1 MHYVFSFQVKDCVK
15 ELGKLLYPLLIH
27 RQSKVFL
34 NFRPNFQISRLSFF
48 HSTNYSTSSRA
59 GRALYWSN
67 YKIINNSNGPSSN
80 PPEMMREGEL
90 PLISISERALATKV
104 RQQLQFLAPIMNQLP
119 FSFVGRRWLER
130 EGRRGVLLKYH
141 NQDRHHEHPH
151 DQRHPRHHHPHDH
164 HQHNQASSRQLFSI
178 SESQLDVCGRPSI
191 IASSRPEVC
200 PSSHY
205 STVQ

>member
-34 NFRPNFQISRLSFF
+34 NFRPNYQISRLSLF

-67 YKIINNSNGPSSN
+67 YKIINNSNGQSSN
-80 PPEMMREGEL
+80 LPEMMREGEL

-104 RQQLQFLAPIMNQLP
+104 RQQLQFSSNYESTPMFLCRTAMA
-119 FSFVGRRWLER
+119 GERREKR
-130 EGRRGVLLKYH
+130 CAAKISQSRSPSRT
-141 NQDRHHEHPH
+141 
-151 DQRHPRHHHPHDH
+151 
-164 HQHNQASSRQLFSI
+164 SSRS
-178 SESQLDVCGRPSI
+178 P
-191 IASSRPEVC
+191 
-200 PSSHY
+200 PSSP
-205 STVQ
+205 SSSS

>member
-27 RQSKVFL
+27 RQSKVSVST
-34 NFRPNFQISRLSFF
+34 QISKYHASLF

-67 YKIINNSNGPSSN
+67 YKIINNSNGQSSN
-80 PPEMMREGEL
+80 LPEMMREGEL

-104 RQQLQFLAPIMNQLP
+104 RQQLQSLAPMMNQLP
-119 FSFVGRRWLER
+119 CSFVGWRWLER

-141 NQDRHHEHPH
+141 NQDHHHDHPH
-151 DQRHPRHHHPHDH
+151 DHRYPRHHHPHDH

-191 IASSRPEVC
+191 ITSSRPEVS